1 MNDIPLYSTRI
12 ITTFLEHIRRD
23 YPDLDTDPLLEHAD
37 IKRYQLD
44 DEGHWLTQK
53 QVDRFHDAAVKATGN
68 QNIAHE
74 AGRSAPSSKAAGPVQ
89 QYVLGFINTATALTV
104 MSKLYPQVSRACT
117 LKTKRLSPN
126 EVEIIVTPKPNVK
139 EQPYQCANR
148 KGMFEGIAKL
158 FTGKYAEIEH
168 PKCIHTGHDICQ
180 YIIRWDLP
188 SSRLWKRIRNYI
200 VFLNVLLCLVQLLT
214 PEGIYWGATPIVIC
228 SVLLVMLSIYPDYLE
243 RNEKKVEL
251 KNNGDVA
258 SDLLDRIN
266 TGYNNTLLVQKI
278 GQATASVMDIEELL
292 PNIMELLEEYLD
304 FDRGMIM
311 LANRDRTLLEYT
323 VGYGYKAEIENLLKS
338 VSFHLDK
345 TTSKGSFVV
354 SFKKQ
359 TPFLIDDISKAE
371 GSMSKKSIEF
381 SRALGVKSFICVPII
396 YEGRSE
402 GILAVDNLRSKRPLS
417 QSDLNLLL
425 GIAPQVGISINNA
438 RTYKKV
444 IESEKRF
451 RSLGENSP
459 DIIYTLD
466 ANGAVTYVNP
476 AFEKRFQF
484 RADEVIGKSFTSFTT
499 QEETDFVTKLFT
511 RASRL
516 KETIRDV
523 TITLLDKDKTGHLF
537 SVSGAPN
544 FDEEDN
550 LMGIVGLLKDISDL
564 KRNFDTLQ
572 LTLQSMI
579 NAMSEIVESRDPYT
593 AGHQKRVADIAC
605 AIAEEMNLSFEMING
620 IRMAAMI
627 HDIGKMYIPAEI
639 LSKPGVL
646 SDLEFSMMKSHPEVG
661 YNILKNIE
669 FNHPIAETVYQHH
682 ERIDGSGYPRGMA
695 GDEILLEAKIIA
707 VADVVEA
714 MGSHRPYR
722 PALGIER
729 ALEEITN
736 RRGIAYD
743 PEIVDACLKLFRE
756 EKIKV
761 A

>member
-12 ITTFLEHIRRD
+12 IQTFIEHIKGD
-23 YPDLDTDPLLEHAD
+23 YPKVDIDVLLDHSD
-37 IKRYQLD
+37 IKKYQLD
-44 DEGHWLTQK
+44 DDGHWFNQK
-53 QVDRFHDAAVKATGN
+53 QVDRFHDAAVEATGN
-68 QNIAHE
+68 HKIAFE

-89 QYVLGFINTATALTV
+89 QYVLGFINTSTAYTV

-126 EVEIIVTPKPNVK
+126 EVEIVVTPKQDVK
-139 EQPYQCANR
+139 EKPYQCENR

-158 FTGKYAEIEH
+158 FTGKYAEINH
-168 PKCIHTGHDICQ
+168 PKCIHDGQDTCQ
-180 YIIRWDLP
+180 YIIKWDLP
-188 SSRLWKRIRNYI
+188 TSRVWKRIRNWI
-200 VFLNVLLCLVQLLT
+200 VSLNVLLCLVQLFT

-228 SVLLVMLSIYPDYLE
+228 SILMVMLSFYPDHLE
-243 RNEKKVEL
+243 RNEKQVEL
-251 KNNGDVA
+251 KNNGEVA

-266 TGYNNTLLVQKI
+266 TSYNNTLLVQKI
-278 GQATASVMDIEELL
+278 GQATASIMAIEELL
-292 PNIMELLEEYLD
+292 PIIMELLEKHLE

-311 LANRDRTLLEYT
+311 LANREKTLLEYN
-323 VGYGYKAEIENLLKS
+323 VGYGYKPEIENLLKS

-345 TTSKGSFVV
+345 STSKGSFVV

-359 TPFLIDDISKAE
+359 IPFLVDNISKAE
-371 GSMSKKSIEF
+371 GNMSKKSIEF
-381 SRALGVKSFICVPII
+381 ARALGVKSFICVPII
-396 YEGRSE
+396 YEGKSE
-402 GILAVDNLRSKRPLS
+402 GILAVDNLRSKRALS

-425 GIAPQVGISINNA
+425 GIAPQIGISINNA
-438 RTYKKV
+438 RAYKKV
-444 IESEKRF
+444 IESEKKF

-466 ANGAVTYVNP
+466 ANGVVDYLNP
-476 AFEKRFQF
+476 AFEKRFQYKT
-484 RADEVIGKSFTSFTT
+484 DEVIGKDFTRFTKK
-499 QEETDFVTKLFT
+499 EEFDFVSNIFN
-511 RASRL
+511 RASKL

-523 TITLLDKDKTGHLF
+523 TITLVDKDNTGHLF
-537 SVSGAPN
+537 NVSGAPN
-544 FDEEDN
+544 FDQEDN
-550 LMGIVGLLKDISDL
+550 LTRMVGVLKDISDL

-593 AGHQKRVADIAC
+593 AGHQKRVSEIAC
-605 AIAEEMNLSFEMING
+605 AIAEEMDLSFEMVNG
-620 IRMAAMI
+620 IRMASMI

-661 YNILKNIE
+661 YNILKKIE
-669 FNHPIAETVYQHH
+669 FNHPIAEAVYQHH
-682 ERIDGSGYPRGMA
+682 ERIDGSGYPRGLS

-722 PALGIER
+722 PALGIGK

-736 RRGIAYD
+736 RKGIVYD
-743 PEIVDACLKLFRE
+743 PDIVDACLKLFKE